1 MRRTVRVAA
10 IVCGAWLV
18 VAGQRPPGR
27 AVRTDTARDSTRVVP
42 DPAARADSAAARRKA
57 ALDVEKLQAEIAKL
71 RAETAEVG
79 SYWNRA
85 PFISAVVGVAALLG
99 AAFRYLRQIRTD
111 REQEAD
117 RSFAAAVELLGSD
130 KPNARASGAVSIV
143 VFADEKYGRLRRMVV
158 DVIVAQLRLAPEPA
172 HQRLL
177 ASSLG
182 RAAALIG
189 QLDDLEAAG
198 ANLSHVELRDVALRR
213 ADLTQCRVEG
223 ARFQRTALTGA
234 TLDEAECRD
243 TQFVACDLT
252 GATFDHA
259 TLGQVRFAES
269 DLGGATFVDARLR
282 TCTFGARLR
291 GATFRGCELF
301 QCDFA
306 GADLT
311 AARFEAQQDIDLQSA
326 RSLRGAAGFDRAEL
340 ADAFRAQ
347 LDALSGG
354 T

>member
-1 MRRTVRVAA
+1 
-10 IVCGAWLV
+10 
-18 VAGQRPPGR
+18 
-27 AVRTDTARDSTRVVP
+27 
-42 DPAARADSAAARRKA
+42 
-57 ALDVEKLQAEIAKL
+57 
-71 RAETAEVG
+71 
-79 SYWNRA
+79 
-85 PFISAVVGVAALLG
+85 
-99 AAFRYLRQIRTD
+99 
-111 REQEAD
+111 
-117 RSFAAAVELLGSD
+117 
-130 KPNARASGAVSIV
+130 
-143 VFADEKYGRLRRMVV
+143 
-158 DVIVAQLRLAPEPA
+158 
-172 HQRLL
+172 
-177 ASSLG
+177 
-182 RAAALIG
+182 
-189 QLDDLEAAG
+189 
-198 ANLSHVELRDVALRR
+198 LRR

-234 TLDEAECRD
+234 TLDVAECRD
-243 TQFVACDLT
+243 SQFVACDLV

-311 AARFEAQQDIDLQSA
+311 AARFEAQQDIDLKSA